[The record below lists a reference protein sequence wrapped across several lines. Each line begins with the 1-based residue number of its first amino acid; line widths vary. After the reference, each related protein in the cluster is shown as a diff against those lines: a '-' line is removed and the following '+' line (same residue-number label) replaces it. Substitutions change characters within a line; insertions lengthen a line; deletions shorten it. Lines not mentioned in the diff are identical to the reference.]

1 MKWLNRKN
9 IDFGAKY
16 DHLHNSALCQ
26 CHNPEVQSLNRRLTA
41 AMSRRSFIAGAG
53 ALTALSH
60 TGFATP
66 AFTQTTD
73 KPILLTNIT
82 IFNGFE
88 DKLIVGKN
96 ILIRNGKIE
105 GFVDN
110 GQAVADAT
118 IIDGMGMTAMPGLI
132 DVHWHSM
139 LAAIPMTV
147 AMTSDIGYLYLIAAQ
162 EAEKTLMRGFT
173 TVRDM
178 GGPSFALKRAIDEK
192 RFMGPRIY
200 PSGAMISQ
208 TSGHGDFRMR
218 TDIPRTNQS
227 DLSAAEKAGIS
238 VIADGSDEV
247 LRRTREQLMLGAS
260 QIKIMVGGG
269 VSSFYDPLDSIQFT
283 KTEIQAA
290 VDAAADWGTY
300 VCAHVYTSAGIKRAL
315 DNGVRCIEHGQL
327 ADDDTIRRIADED
340 VWWSIQPFLADSDSN
355 PQSVPEAREQQIRIA
370 EGTIRCFEL
379 GQKYNAKMAWGTDI
393 LFNPKGT
400 PTQTRQ
406 LAKTAQW
413 FGNFGVLKMATST
426 NAQLLK
432 LSGDRDPYKA
442 SLGVLQPG
450 AYADILLVDGN
461 PLQDISLISDPD
473 KNLRLIMK
481 DGVVCKNTLAT

>member
-1 MKWLNRKN
+1 MMRFDRKKLN
-9 IDFGAKY
+9 FGARY
-16 DHLHNSALCQ
+16 EHYHDGAPCQ
-26 CHNPEVQSLNRRLTA
+26 CHSAEARSINHRLTA
-41 AMSRRSFIAGAG
+41 AMSRRSFITGAG
-53 ALTALSH
+53 ALVTAASA
-60 TGFATP
+60 GFAMP
-66 AFTQTTD
+66 AFAQAPN
-73 KPILLTNIT
+73 KPILLKNIS
-82 IFNGFE
+82 IFDGLL
-88 DKLIVGKN
+88 DKLIVGKS
-96 ILIRNGKIE
+96 ILVRDAKIE
-105 GFVDN
+105 SFVDD
-110 GQAVADAT
+110 GETVTDAT
-118 IIDGMGMTAMPGLI
+118 VIDGAGMTAMPGLI

-139 LAAIPMTV
+139 LAAMPMNV
-147 AMTSDIGYLYLIAAQ
+147 AMTADIGYLYLIAAQ

-173 TVRDM
+173 TVRDV
-178 GGPSFALKRAIDEK
+178 GGPSFALKRAIDEE

-218 TDIPRTNQS
+218 TDIPRTSQS

-238 VIADGSDEV
+238 AIADGSDEV

-283 KTEIQAA
+283 KAEIQAA
-290 VDAAADWGTY
+290 VDAASDWGTY

-315 DNGVRCIEHGQL
+315 DNGVQCIEHGQL
-327 ADDDTIRRIADED
+327 ADDDTIRRIADEG

-355 PQSVPEAREQQIRIA
+355 PQSVPEARAQQIRIA

-379 GQKYNAKMAWGTDI
+379 GQKYNAKLAWGTDI

-400 PTQTRQ
+400 QSQTRQ

-426 NAQLLK
+426 NAELLRM
-432 LSGDRDPYKA
+432 SGDRNPYKA
-442 SLGVLQPG
+442 ALGVLEPK

-461 PLQDISLISDPD
+461 PLDDISLIADPE
-473 KNLRLIMK
+473 KNFRLIMK
-481 DGVVCKNTLAT
+481 NGIVCKNTLSS